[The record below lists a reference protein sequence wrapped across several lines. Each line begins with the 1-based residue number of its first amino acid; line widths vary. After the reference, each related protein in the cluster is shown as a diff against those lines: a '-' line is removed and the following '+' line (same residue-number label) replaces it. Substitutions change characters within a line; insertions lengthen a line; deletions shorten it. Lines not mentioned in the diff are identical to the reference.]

1 MSSRKDNVDL
11 ICNIGELAGLF
22 EKSSSLEDFLQTV
35 VSIVAYHMRAAVCSV
50 YLYEDD
56 KQDLVLTA
64 TQGLSADSIGK
75 VRLKL
80 GEGLTGAALKELRPI
95 REGSGSRNPNFKFIP
110 GILEEKFEAFLAVPI
125 LRGLTRVG
133 VLVLQDPV
141 TDYFDE
147 NDTKALQAIAAQL
160 ATTIENA
167 KLLMALHRIRTDLEA
182 EKAPGRPDEELR
194 FVKGKAGAGGYAIG
208 HPTVFGSDGGDFLR
222 ESEFSRELEGT
233 LEDFEYALRRT
244 EQQLEALQV
253 AMEKRLA
260 DVASMIFSAH
270 ILILKD
276 PKFSGAM
283 MELIRSGAT
292 ARHAIVAVIQQYIDL
307 FAGSKNP
314 RLREKVQDV
323 KDLGHR
329 LLRNLYR
336 NEEDN
341 ADYAGHIIVAGELLP
356 SDVLKLSAQKAEG
369 LVLVGGAETAHVT
382 LLAKSLELPLVLT
395 NEERVF
401 RIDPAKRILI
411 DGDQGN
417 LYINP
422 DRAVIDQFRQ
432 LEEDQAAADAAAEGM
447 SDTTETA
454 DGKRVELLA
463 NINMLSELRTA
474 RKLKAE
480 GIGLYRSEFPFI
492 VRTSFPSEEEQYRV
506 YRTLLETM
514 DGMEVTFRTLDV
526 GGDKA
531 LSYFPG
537 QQESNPFLGL
547 RAIRFSLRYRDIF
560 EHQLRAVL
568 RAGHGAKLRIM
579 FPLVSS
585 IDDFLEARGVV
596 ETCRAQL
603 ADEGIP
609 HCEDPKIG
617 VMIEVPAAV
626 EIADELA
633 RETDFLSIGGNDLVQ
648 YILAVDRTN
657 EQMSHLYQV
666 HHPAVLRAL
675 KKIADAARRYKKP
688 LSFCGQM
695 AADDTMLPF
704 LLGIGIHRLS
714 VEPRKI
720 PHVHEV
726 VGGLNLKACRKLAKT
741 LLGMSRLG
749 DIEAALKAFAGSS
762 HAMSAPAPAPRS

>member
-1 MSSRKDNVDL
+1 MNTRKDNVDL
-11 ICNIGELAGLF
+11 ICSIGELAGLF
-22 EKSSSLEDFLQTV
+22 ENSSSLENFLQNV

-50 YLYEDD
+50 YLYDEE
-56 KQDLVLTA
+56 KQELVLTA
-64 TQGLSADSIGK
+64 TQGLSELSVGQ

-80 GEGLTGAALKELRPI
+80 GEGLTGVALKELRPI
-95 REGSGSRNPNFKFIP
+95 REGSGSRNPNYKFIP
-110 GILEEKFEAFLAVPI
+110 GIYEEKFEAFLAVPI
-125 LRGLTRVG
+125 LRGLSRVG

-147 NDTKALQAIAAQL
+147 NDTKALLAIAAQL
-160 ATTIENA
+160 ASTIENA

-182 EKAPGRPDEELR
+182 EKAPAVPAEELR
-194 FVKGKAGAGGYAIG
+194 FIKGKAGARGYAVG
-208 HPTVFGSDGGDFLR
+208 HPTVFSIGGEDFLQ
-222 ESEFSRELEGT
+222 ESEFTRDITGG
-233 LEDFEYALRRT
+233 LEDFQYALSRT
-244 EQQLEALQV
+244 EQQLEELQTK
-253 AMEKRLA
+253 MEKRLA

-270 ILILKD
+270 LLIVKD

-283 MELIRSGAT
+283 IELIKLGST
-292 ARHAIVAVIQQYIDL
+292 ARDAIVAVIKQYIEL

-336 NEEDN
+336 DEEDN
-341 ADYAGHIIVAGELLP
+341 ADYAGHVIIAGELLP
-356 SDVLKLSAQKAEG
+356 SDVLKLSAQNAEG
-369 LVLVGGAETAHVT
+369 IILVGGAETAHVT

-401 RIDPAKRILI
+401 QINPSRRILI
-411 DGDQGN
+411 DGDHGN
-417 LYINP
+417 IYVDP
-422 DRAVIDQFRQ
+422 ERAVIDQFRQ
-432 LEEDQAAADAAAEGM
+432 MEEDQKEAEAVAANMAE
-447 SDTTETA
+447 TNETA

-463 NINMLSELRTA
+463 NINMLSELKVA
-474 RKLKAE
+474 RQLRAE

-506 YRTLLETM
+506 YRTLVEKM
-514 DGMEVTFRTLDV
+514 EGMEITFRTLDV

-537 QQESNPFLGL
+537 KQENNPFLGL
-547 RAIRFSLRYRDIF
+547 RAIRFSLRYRDVF

-568 RAGHGAKLRIM
+568 RAGHDANLRIM

-585 IDDFLEARGVV
+585 IDDYLEARSVV
-596 ETCRAQL
+596 EDCIAKLTE
-603 ADEGIP
+603 EGIP
-609 HCEDPKIG
+609 HITHPRIG
-617 VMIEVPAAV
+617 VMIELPAVV

-633 RETDFLSIGGNDLVQ
+633 REVDFLSIGGNDLVQ

-657 EQMSHLYQV
+657 EQMSELYQS

-675 KKIADAARRYKKP
+675 KKVADAARRHKKS
-688 LSFCGQM
+688 LSFCGEM
-695 AADDTMLPF
+695 AADPRMLPF

-714 VEPRKI
+714 IEPRKI
-720 PHVHEV
+720 PGIHNAVRSYS
-726 VGGLNLKACRKLAKT
+726 LKDCRKLAKQ
-741 LLGMSRLG
+741 LLAMSRLR
-749 DIEAALKAFAGSS
+749 DIEQALNDF
-762 HAMSAPAPAPRS
+762 HAIVRA